1 ITVKGDATTLVEG
14 NQTNT
19 VNGNLSWKVA
29 GTVDWDVGGDWTEKM
44 ASMSSISSGQYTIDG
59 SRIDIG

>member
-1 ITVKGDATTLVEG
+1 VEG